1 MSISLKNRTQHKT
14 GLAICVAIFMMIPL
28 SSFTQIFFGV
38 SSNPADNGS
47 LNTATVAVTPPASM
61 QAGDLVVIYAHYRAT
76 GATLTISA
84 TGGQTWTTE
93 AANNSAGNQTTRI
106 FWCRYNGTWGANP
119 SVTGGNGTIA
129 LSAIMYVYR
138 PTNSNRSWAI
148 NVAQANTSNTGT
160 LCTVTGVTTTA
171 PNTVTMAFWGSPA
184 ATTWG
189 TLTGAGWSK
198 TGLSPQY
205 RNTAGSDQSHT
216 SAYNIQATAST
227 LADVSQTQSSSQS
240 TRKSIITWY
249 EIPPPSNDECSNAV
263 NLSVNFACSN
273 IPGTLSAAT
282 PSSIPLGGSCPGT
295 LVADVWYKFTAVNNT
310 ATVTLGSPGAGI
322 TSPRIE
328 VLTGNCGS
336 FTTVACGTS
345 ALTMAGT
352 LTAGTTYYVRVY
364 ASGGSLPV
372 NNANFNICIT
382 SSILPSVRFGNSY
395 VNISKKTTGGVV
407 EPGDTLEIRMTIQ
420 HSQTLTTM
428 TNLRFVDNIPAN
440 TTMLAGTNDSIRI
453 ITNEGLTY
461 KKYTP
466 AADADAATYLA
477 VPPPGQFNIRM
488 NLSFGTS
495 NPGIPPDNTSTNIT
509 TTTGSMVS
517 TNYPR
522 GGGALLFAAAYR
534 VVATG
539 GLGDTITL
547 NPAQFIYRTG
557 GSDVTL
563 TATPYK
569 ILISD
574 PLDLCANSIG
584 INNAAELGGTFGS
597 GPTLNR
603 PTDLTNP
610 IPGYSFL
617 NNVSA
622 TNGLGDGRY
631 AIVNNISPRSGTNR
645 NANRVPNCGSPPA
658 NDPINCNNRMHG
670 GHWDI
675 DGDHTGTNDAIGNI
689 PPDGTT
695 NSGYMLMV
703 NADYVASE
711 VFSQTLNNL
720 CPDTYYEFSAW
731 FRNICPT
738 CGVDSVGQQFTNPA
752 APVPPPPPNGYVG
765 VYPNLSFALD
775 GLDYYSTGEINV
787 GGWLKKGFVFRTGAT
802 QTNAVFSI
810 RNNSQ
815 GGGGNDWV
823 MDDIAVATCLPSMSY
838 SPTINPNVCE
848 ANPIII
854 ADTISSFFNNYTTY
868 KWQRSVNSGA
878 SWTDITG
885 VTSLPDTNYYITTF
899 TVPPANTTLAD
910 SGNLYRVVVATTA
923 ANLVDPNC
931 NISDG
936 VTITLSVLDCTPV
949 LDINLLSFNGK
960 LLDSKATLSWSTS
973 QENSAITFIIE
984 SSHDGRNFSAA
995 GELPGYNNGKS
1006 INHYSFTDP
1015 MPVSNKIWYRIV
1027 MVTTNGKK
1035 KHSSIIQLR
1044 NDLLDFDLGN
1054 IINPFSSSLSFN
1066 ISAATSSVITIELID
1081 IAGRTVLSGRQM
1093 VYTGT
1098 NSINL
1103 GNTQPLSSG
1112 IYTLRVIS
1120 KDKFITRQVVK
1131 KN

>member
-1 MSISLKNRTQHKT
+1 MKFSTIFRTNYRP
-14 GLAICVAIFMMIPL
+14 GLVLQIGFFLLLPL
-28 SSFTQIFFGV
+28 FSFTQTFVGE
-38 SSNPADNGS
+38 SGNPADNGS
-47 LNTATVAVTPPASM
+47 LTAGTVTITPPGAM
-61 QAGDLVVIYAHYRAT
+61 QAGDLVVIYAHYRHASS
-76 GATLTISA
+76 GTLTLTTTA
-84 TGGQTWTTE
+84 GQTWTTE
-93 AANNSAGNQTTRI
+93 GASDGNTQRTRI
-106 FWCRYNGTWGANP
+106 FWCSYNGTWAGNP
-119 SVTGGNGTIA
+119 VVARGGGSGTQPLTA
-129 LSAIMYVYR
+129 VMYVFR
-138 PTNSNRSWAI
+138 PTNPANSWGKHAGP
-148 NVAQANTSNTGT
+148 NSANPTTATVNITG
-160 LCTVTGVTTTA
+160 LTTTV
-171 PNTVTMAFWGSPA
+171 PNTVTMAFWGSIDDN
-184 ATTWG
+184 TWG
-189 TLTGAGWSK
+189 PATGAGWNS
-198 TGLSPQY
+198 TAAAQY
-205 RNTAGSDQSHT
+205 RNTGGSQQSHT
-216 SAYNIQATAST
+216 AAYNIQTTAATV
-227 LADVSQTQSSSQS
+227 ADVSKTQTANGTDI
-240 TRKSIITWY
+240 TRTSIISWY

-263 NLSVNFACSN
+263 NLAVNFACSN
-273 IPGTLSAAT
+273 IPGTLLAAAPSA
-282 PSSIPLGGSCPGT
+282 IPLGVGCPGS

-310 ATVTLGSPGAGI
+310 ASVELSNLGSSISSNA
-322 TSPRIE
+322 RIE

-336 FTTVACGTS
+336 FTSVACGTTPLS
-345 ALTMAGT
+345 MAGT

-364 ASGGSLPV
+364 ANSGSIP
-372 NNANFNICIT
+372 NANANFNICIR

-407 EPGDTLEIRMTIQ
+407 EPGDTLEIRMTVQ
-420 HSQTLTTM
+420 HSQTSTTM
-428 TNLRFVDNIPAN
+428 SNLRFVDNVPTN
-440 TTMLAGTNDSIRI
+440 TTMLTGTNDSIRI

-466 AADADAATYLA
+466 AADGDAATYLA
-477 VPPPGQFNIRM
+477 APPAGQFNIRM

-495 NPGIPPDNTSTNIT
+495 SPGTVPDNTATNIT

-522 GGGALLFAAAYR
+522 GGGALLFATAYR
-534 VVATG
+534 VVASG

-617 NNVSA
+617 NNVSGS
-622 TNGLGDGRY
+622 NGLGDGRY
-631 AIVNNISPRSGTNR
+631 AIVNNISPRSGTIR
-645 NANRVPNCGSPPA
+645 TADRQPTCPTALPSEQA
-658 NDPINCNNRMHG
+658 CANRMHG

-689 PPDGTT
+689 PPNGTT

-720 CPDTYYEFSAW
+720 CPNTYYEFSAW

-738 CGVDSVGQQFTNPA
+738 CGADSTNQQFAGTATAPA
-752 APVPPPPPNGYVG
+752 NGYVG

-787 GGWLKKGFVFRTGAT
+787 GGWLKKGFVFRTGAS

-823 MDDIAVATCLPSMSY
+823 MDDIAVATCLPTMSY

-868 KWQRSVNSGA
+868 KWQRSNNNGA

-885 VTSLPDTNYYITTF
+885 VTSLPDTNYYITTY
-899 TVPPANTTLAD
+899 TVPPSSTTLAD

-949 LDINLLSFNGK
+949 LDINLLSFNGQ
-960 LLDSKATLSWSTS
+960 LIDSRSTLSWSTS
-973 QENSAITFIIE
+973 QENSPITFIVE
-984 SSHDGRNFSAA
+984 RSTDGRNFSAA
-995 GELPGYNNGKS
+995 GEVPGYNNGKS
-1006 INHYSFTDP
+1006 INHYSLTDP
-1015 MPVSNKIWYRIV
+1015 VSVSDKVWYRIV

-1044 NDLLDFDLGN
+1044 NDRLDFELSN

-1066 ISAATSSVITIELID
+1066 ITAAASSVISIELID
-1081 IAGRTVLSGRQM
+1081 IAGRTVLSGKQM

-1112 IYTLRVIS
+1112 IYTLRVIN